1 MMKQSGQSIL
11 TFAESIGMMT
21 MSDSERILELLRVEG
36 HKPVRELQEVTN
48 YKSRSQFLTEVI
60 NPLLADSFV
69 IREGNVK
76 SPKSVI
82 KLSAEKE

>member
-1 MMKQSGQSIL
+1 MMS
-11 TFAESIGMMT
+11 

-36 HKPVRELQEVTN
+36 PKPVRELQEVTN

-60 NPLLADSFV
+60 NPLLADGIV

-82 KLSAEKE
+82 KLTSARAKELKKGKFSE